1 MMRLCLLFR
10 QQQKNFLHWMIY
22 LGASWAFFIPSFGQD
37 KVISPPFQSG
47 KWYKIGITKTGI
59 HRIDAAFLKKYGLP
73 QHILSSEKLALFGA
87 SPELLPQRIEP
98 GDVPRTK
105 WQEVPLKFQTVRRQK
120 QALFFAESPHQIH
133 WDSTTKQFSHQLHPY
148 TDTTY
153 YYLQIEG
160 ETTSKRI
167 LSTSPTAR
175 VSNLKNKYIDYI
187 FEEKE
192 YQNLVRSGRNWV
204 GDYMSSSLPN
214 RSFKLRLPGYIPNSP
229 IQFTSSV
236 VGASPTNSA
245 QLFLALDEQPPFGTH
260 TLAAIGNGRY
270 DRRGNTTIHTFT
282 TAATQTNP
290 ILRYTFQGAQGGV
303 YIDYFGIQFERIL
316 TFGEEQT
323 LVQLPSEMQP
333 YKLAIEGPIPSNAH
347 IWEVTHP
354 CTSTEIQ
361 NFTHLEH
368 TGQENKKFILF
379 TTEQVHEIPSCQSI
393 KLASFPETEQEI
405 QLLIISPKKWID
417 QAERLQKYRETEG
430 ITGVVWDLEAVYT
443 HFSGGLPDPTA
454 LRNLARWYWKK
465 HPETFSYL
473 LLMGDATYDYK
484 NHLQFPTLPPF
495 VPTYQSR
502 ESLEPIYSYSSD
514 DYFGFLE
521 ETEGE
526 WREGLRINGN
536 WISHPQGNHTLDI
549 GIGRLPVT
557 NWEEAKHTVDK
568 LIAYSEKKE
577 ENYGQ
582 KRMIWAADDEDFA
595 IHQQDAEQLSTYVET
610 QFPGLNHQKI
620 YIDAFPQTQTTGGE
634 RAEKATQTF
643 QGNIQ
648 EGALF
653 LNYTGHGS
661 EDILAN
667 EQLFTRDLVANWR
680 NKSNAPIWI
689 TATCEFGRFDNPSL
703 QSGAEQLILS
713 PIGGATG
720 LFTTTRP
727 VFSNTNFTLNFS
739 LLRAVFEQKE
749 VYLGTIF
756 KLAKNNSTA
765 GVLNRNFTL
774 LGDPSARLPLPSQSI
789 QFASKHGEILRLQI
803 GTPVKI
809 SGKTA
814 QQKDGKVQIEIRTS
828 PKTAQTL
835 GNRTPI
841 FAFKEQGKLIFK
853 AEWHIRNGYF
863 DGFITIPSLSELGI
877 TGELTAFAVFPDG
890 QQEEIGQ
897 IACLFEQVAEQKE
910 DKIPPQISLIR
921 LSSHQFQVRFQDNSG
936 IYLSSSFSD
945 TLQPMYAMNGGKWQR
960 MSQNWQADS
969 LGKSVSQKLIISENT
984 AEIMNLAFVVHDLH
998 TNQTKETFSLED
1010 ISEESS
1016 IRVHVFPNPIQQFV
1030 TFEIEWEANSTDA
1043 DVSLDFF
1050 DLTGKR
1056 VFQSVESC
1064 YICDHKFNWS
1074 LQNSIFEQLVGV
1086 YIYRVSIRNRLTNHI
1101 SATSGR
1107 VIFSK

>member
-1 MMRLCLLFR
+1 MIRLFLAFR
-10 QQQKNFLHWMIY
+10 QQQKNPLYWVIC
-22 LGASWAFFIPSFGQD
+22 LGVSMAFILPSFGQE
-37 KVISPPFQSG
+37 KEISPPFQSG

-59 HRIDAAFLKKYGLP
+59 HRIDAAFLKKHGLP

-98 GDVPRTK
+98 GDIPRTK
-105 WQEVPLKFQTVRRQK
+105 WQEVPLKFQTVRRRK

-160 ETTSKRI
+160 ENAPKQV
-167 LSTSPTAR
+167 LSSSPIAHS
-175 VSNLKNKYIDYI
+175 SNIKNTYIDYV

-204 GDYMSSSLPN
+204 GDYISTNLSN
-214 RSFKLRLPGYIPNSP
+214 RSISLDLSGYIPNTL

-260 TLAAIGNGRY
+260 TLAAIGSGRY
-270 DRRGNTTIHTFT
+270 DRRGNQSVHTFT
-282 TAATQTNP
+282 TQSARANP
-290 ILRYTFQGAQGGV
+290 TLRYAFQGAQGGA
-303 YIDYFGIQFERIL
+303 YIDYFGVQFERIL
-316 TFGEEQT
+316 TFGKEQT
-323 LVQLPSEMQP
+323 LVRLPSETQP
-333 YKLAIEGPIPSNAH
+333 YQLTIQGQIPINAH

-354 CTSTEIQ
+354 FTSTEIL

-379 TTEQVHEIPSCQSI
+379 TTEQVQEIPSCRPI
-393 KLASFPETEQEI
+393 ELPPFPETDKEI
-405 QLLIISPKKWID
+405 QLLIISPKRWLD
-417 QAERLQKYRETEG
+417 QAVRLQKHRETEG
-430 ITGVVWDLEAVYT
+430 ISGVVWDLEAVYA

-465 HPETFSYL
+465 YPQTFSYL

-484 NHLQFPTLPPF
+484 NHLQFPALPPF

-502 ESLEPIYSYSSD
+502 ESFEPIYSYSSD

-521 ETEGE
+521 DTEGE
-526 WREGLRINGN
+526 WREGSRINGN
-536 WISHPQGNHTLDI
+536 WISFPQGNHTLEI

-557 NWEEAKHTVDK
+557 NWEEAKNTVDK
-568 LIAYSEKKE
+568 LIAYSENSKFS
-577 ENYGQ
+577 NWQ
-582 KRMIWAADDEDFA
+582 KRIIWAADDEDFA

-620 YIDAFPQTQTTGGE
+620 YLDAFPQTQTAVGE

-643 QGNIQ
+643 QENIQ
-648 EGALF
+648 DGALF

-667 EQLFTRDLVANWR
+667 EQLFTRDLVASWR
-680 NKSNAPIWI
+680 NKSSAPIWI

-713 PIGGATG
+713 PTGGASG

-739 LLRAVFEQKE
+739 LLRAIFEQKE

-774 LGDPSARLPLPSQSI
+774 LGDPSARIPLPSQSI
-789 QFASKHGEILRLQI
+789 TFDSQLGEPVHLQTGKPI
-803 GTPVKI
+803 RI
-809 SGKTA
+809 SGKTT
-814 QQKDGKVQIEIRTS
+814 QQKDGKIQIEIRTS
-828 PKTAQTL
+828 PKITQTL
-835 GNRTPI
+835 GNKTPI
-841 FAFKEQGKLIFK
+841 FAFKEQGKLVFK
-853 AEWHIRNGYF
+853 AEWRIQNGDF
-863 DGFITIPSLSELGI
+863 EGFVTIPSLSELGM

-897 IACLFEQVAEQKE
+897 IACLFEQDAERKE
-910 DKIPPQISLIR
+910 DKTPPQISLTR
-921 LSSHQFQVRFQDNSG
+921 LNSHQFQVRFQDDSG
-936 IYLSSSFSD
+936 IYLGSSNDS
-945 TLQPMYAMNGGKWQR
+945 LQPMYAINGEKWQN

-969 LGKSVSQKLIISENT
+969 LGKSISQNLVIIEKP
-984 AEIMNLAFVVHDLH
+984 AEIQSVAFVVHDLH
-998 TNQTKETFSLED
+998 TNQTKETFYLED
-1010 ISEESS
+1010 VSEEAS
-1016 IRVHVFPNPIQQFV
+1016 IRVHVFPNPVQQFV
-1030 TFEIEWEANSTDA
+1030 TFEISWEANDTDA
-1043 DVSLDFF
+1043 DISLDFF

-1107 VIFSK
+1107 IIFSK